1 MASKVVE
8 EKVRAEALSPAPC
21 HALEE
26 GGQRASA
33 GRLTPLREYA
43 APVRQVSVQARR
55 QVSINNA
62 GPHDSSSSPDA
73 QAARGAQ
80 ETGLEKGDHGRRSRN
95 QQGDQWAV
103 KYRLASEEE
112 YIDHDSEADDVRS
125 LCVVSPACKPV
136 EGLSGRRPRGGMS
149 RSARVVSPLSRAAKA
164 LARSSPVLRPASA
177 AHLLA
182 RGEGRWGTQ
191 ASGFGGGDEEAER
204 TRRSML
210 LHRPGGPVG
219 SGAGWQEPRVRERG
233 SGDEDP
239 AEVMDPEDEAPMVP
253 CYLTPR
259 THGAFRERGRRLRK
273 VFAFADKGPGGA
285 SLFLL
290 QPRWPH
296 TMCAYPLSFPL
307 SFPLSLSPL
316 SLRHTHER
324 ARTHTLA
331 RTHAHTIGLSHVVV
345 KRRRR
350 GPAIT
355 QHTRSASQRTKN
367 TRLSPRTTWGLPTAG
382 RLSQR
387 C

>member
-26 GGQRASA
+26 GVQRASA

-73 QAARGAQ
+73 QTARGAQ
-80 ETGLEKGDHGRRSRN
+80 ETGLEKGDHGRGSRN

-136 EGLSGRRPRGGMS
+136 EGLSGRRPRDSMS
-149 RSARVVSPLSRAAKA
+149 RSTRVVSPLSRAAKA

-191 ASGFGGGDEEAER
+191 ASGLGGGDEEAER

-210 LHRPGGPVG
+210 PHGGGPVG
-219 SGAGWQEPRVRERG
+219 SRARWQEPGVQQRG
-233 SGDEDP
+233 SRDEDEVQQRLP

-273 VFAFADKGPGGA
+273 LFAFADKGPGGA

-296 TMCAYPLSFPL
+296 NMCAYPLSFPL

-316 SLRHTHER
+316 SLRHT
-324 ARTHTLA
+324 RTHAHTHSLA
-331 RTHAHTIGLSHVVV
+331 RTHAHT
-345 KRRRR
+345 
-350 GPAIT
+350 
-355 QHTRSASQRTKN
+355 HTRTHAHRFQADGP
-367 TRLSPRTTWGLPTAG
+367 RLSPDPCATP
-382 RLSQR
+382 
-387 C
+387 